1 MKTARPIFKNKVEE
15 ISSKLGIDKPKKI
28 GIKKLKS
35 IGQPYPFWYN
45 KSKCEPIESTFRY
58 NRLIILHEL
67 CHPKIKE
74 HSHHYWDL
82 VQKYMPDYQE
92 KIDWLKVNGTVLV

>member
-1 MKTARPIFKNKVEE
+1 M
-15 ISSKLGIDKPKKI
+15 
-28 GIKKLKS
+28 
-35 IGQPYPFWYN
+35 GQPYPFWYN